1 MGAGTPPFRPG
12 SRLWWPGGQRDG
24 AGVRGGWAR
33 RRQELGTRGVVL
45 PTSMDGDVTL
55 AGYDLA
61 LTRLVADA
69 VDLPV
74 IASGGAG
81 SLEHFYWG

>member
-1 MGAGTPPFRPG
+1 
-12 SRLWWPGGQRDG
+12 
-24 AGVRGGWAR
+24 
-33 RRQELGTRGVVL
+33 
-45 PTSMDGDVTL
+45 L

-61 LTRLVADA
+61 FTRLVADA

-81 SLEHFYWG
+81 SLEHFYQGVTEGGADILLAASVFHFRTLSIGQVKKHLKERGIPVLGV

>member
-1 MGAGTPPFRPG
+1 
-12 SRLWWPGGQRDG
+12 
-24 AGVRGGWAR
+24 
-33 RRQELGTRGVVL
+33 
-45 PTSMDGDVTL
+45 MDGDGTL

-61 LTRLVADA
+61 FTRLVADV

-81 SLEHFYWG
+81 SLEHFYLGVEGGECTQMINSDPRPGPVISGHLFSRSEA